1 MILGILARHKENAIG
16 RRSTLGVLLTQ
27 GTTNATLQP
36 SAARTLHNHHAELS
50 CPKKCGRDEEAT
62 QWQWQCHDAVYLP
75 TTQHTPP
82 LAHGCGQALIATLE
96 FMKESYVDDVD
107 DLMQVQAKNLPYSKN
122 MSQVAGISNPR

>member
-50 CPKKCGRDEEAT
+50 CPNNVEAT
-62 QWQWQCHDAVYLP
+62 RRLHSGSGNVMMRFTCQQHNTPLPLPMAAV
-75 TTQHTPP
+75 
-82 LAHGCGQALIATLE
+82 
-96 FMKESYVDDVD
+96 
-107 DLMQVQAKNLPYSKN
+107 
-122 MSQVAGISNPR
+122 RR